1 MGPHL
6 EYCIQGPQHE
16 KDAELLE
23 WAQRRT
29 TKVIKGLEHLSYEE
43 RPREMFLFSLEM
55 GRLQRAFQ
63 NRKGAHKKDGE
74 RLFMWSDS
82 DKIRKNDF

>member
-43 RPREMFLFSLEM
+43 RLRGL
-55 GRLQRAFQ
+55 G
-63 NRKGAHKKDGE
+63 
-74 RLFMWSDS
+74 
-82 DKIRKNDF
+82 